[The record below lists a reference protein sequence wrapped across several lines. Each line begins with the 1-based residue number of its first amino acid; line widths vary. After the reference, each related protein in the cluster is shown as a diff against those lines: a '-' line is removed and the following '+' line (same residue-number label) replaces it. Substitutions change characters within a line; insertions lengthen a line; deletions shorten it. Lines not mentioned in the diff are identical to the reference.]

1 MAPIA
6 LESEDHSR
14 DAAFNK
20 VMHGKSVDSKGFR
33 SMLNKDHT
41 AHQAAT
47 EEYFKHWDNKSAGA
61 ETVEIREVNA
71 ERSAK
76 CSQTAANSSIRHGR
90 QNMPLLPGTIITS
103 PRISTNMAGGAH
115 SISAVSLMVKA
126 STKLLLDTNTIW
138 RT

>member
-6 LESEDHSR
+6 LETEDHSR

-71 ERSAK
+71 ECSAK
-76 CSQTAANSSIRHGR
+76 RFKPQLTAQLGSEGR
-90 QNMPLLPGTIITS
+90 ICFSHQALLQS
-103 PRISTNMAGGAH
+103 RDRSLRIWLGRVFSF
-115 SISAVSLMVKA
+115 LPFR
-126 STKLLLDTNTIW
+126 L
-138 RT
+138 R

>member
-6 LESEDHSR
+6 LESEDHLR

-33 SMLNKDHT
+33 SMFNKDHT

-76 CSQTAANSSIRHGR
+76 YSKPQLTAQLGAEGRICFSYQALLQSRHR
-90 QNMPLLPGTIITS
+90 SL
-103 PRISTNMAGGAH
+103 RIWLGGLIPFL
-115 SISAVSLMVKA
+115 SFCL
-126 STKLLLDTNTIW
+126 
-138 RT
+138 R

>member
-20 VMHGKSVDSKGFR
+20 VLHGKSVDSKGFR

-47 EEYFKHWDNKSAGA
+47 EEYFKHWDNKSASA

-71 ERSAK
+71 ERSATYFEP
-76 CSQTAANSSIRHGR
+76 QLTAQSGTEGRVCLSYQALLQSRHGSLR
-90 QNMPLLPGTIITS
+90 IWLGGLIPFLPF
-103 PRISTNMAGGAH
+103 R
-115 SISAVSLMVKA
+115 L
-126 STKLLLDTNTIW
+126 
-138 RT
+138 R

>member
-20 VMHGKSVDSKGFR
+20 VMHGKSVDSQGFR

-71 ERSAK
+71 ECSAK
-76 CSQTAANSSIRHGR
+76 RFRFQLTASLGTEGRICLSYQTLLQSRHRSLRIWLGR
-90 QNMPLLPGTIITS
+90 LFSFLPF
-103 PRISTNMAGGAH
+103 R
-115 SISAVSLMVKA
+115 L
-126 STKLLLDTNTIW
+126 W
-138 RT
+138 